1 MKILKRFLPILIVLT
16 LAGITSCDWEKLD
29 RSPEPEHPL
38 YVTYTISAS
47 SLEFAGP
54 DQLLID
60 IQTWIKTNQIAYD
73 KQVNYKSGEASEFS
87 KTDAEAVKKYEE
99 FVPKFR
105 AYLEEVKKKLA
116 TGTYGELTNG
126 SVSALFSVYAART
139 QGEGG
144 NLKYD
149 QIKFT
154 YP

>member
-1 MKILKRFLPILIVLT
+1 MLLT
-16 LAGITSCDWEKLD
+16 IAGITSCDWEKLD
-29 RSPEPEHPL
+29 RSPEPDHPM

-54 DQLLID
+54 DELLED
-60 IQTWIKTNQIAYD
+60 IEAWIKTNQIAYD
-73 KQVNYKSGEASEFS
+73 KKVSYKSGEASEFT

-99 FVPKFR
+99 FVPLFK

-116 TGTYGELTNG
+116 AGAYDELTSSG
-126 SVSALFSVYAART
+126 VSALFAVYAART
-139 QGEGG
+139 QGQQG

-149 QIKFT
+149 QIKFS